1 MPTLSEILLA
11 PQKRPQVLKDCVT
24 LLEQEVDNKSGL
36 SGFAIKSGFKVLK
49 AVKPGMV
56 EDTMNGLLNEFVEK
70 LEPIHGEYTS
80 GPRKQ
85 PLDQFLTSNSSR
97 IANTLLGITDERAQH
112 SKHNLV
118 KSTYEKLRPT
128 ASRHIEEALPAVA
141 RLLRKHDTSL

>member
-1 MPTLSEILLA
+1 MPTLSELLLT
-11 PQKRPQVLKDCVT
+11 QEKRPQVLKDCVA
-24 LLEQEVDNKSGL
+24 LLEHEVDGKSGL

-56 EDTMNGLLNEFVEK
+56 EDTMDGLLNEFVEK
-70 LEPIHGEYTS
+70 LEPVHAEYVS

-85 PLDQFLTSNSSR
+85 GLEQYLTSNSAR
-97 IANTLLGITDERAQH
+97 IANTLLGITDERARH

-118 KSTYEKLRPT
+118 KNTYEKLRPT

-141 RLLRKHDTSL
+141 RLLRKHDSSL